1 MHIPDGFLDA
11 KTWVS
16 AVGVSTVSVGYG
28 INKLKKEFDY
38 QRIPL
43 MGVVAAFIFAAQMI
57 NFPVAGGTSGHLI
70 GALLAA
76 AVMGPFSAMIIMT
89 TILII
94 QCFIFMDG
102 GITALGANVLN
113 MGVIATW
120 VGYYIYRLLDKKNI
134 LRPSALFVGAWI
146 SVVIAAVAASIE
158 LAVSGTIPLHVVL
171 PAMVFWH
178 VIIGVGEGIITVL
191 VIAYVKKV
199 KPEMLINGGTYAGER
214 V

>member
-11 KTWVS
+11 KTWISTIGVS
-16 AVGVSTVSVGYG
+16 AVSVGYG
-28 INKLKKEFDY
+28 IKKLKQEFDY
-38 QRIPL
+38 QKIPL
-43 MGVVAAFIFAAQMI
+43 MGVMAAFIFAAQMI

-76 AVMGPFSAMIIMT
+76 VVMGPFSAMIIMT

-113 MGVIATW
+113 MGIIATW
-120 VGYYIYRLLDKKNI
+120 VGYYIYRLLDKKNAM
-134 LRPSALFVGAWI
+134 RPLALFVGAWA
-146 SVVIAAVAASIE
+146 SVVVAALAASVE

-178 VIIGVGEGIITVL
+178 VIIGTGEGIITIL
-191 VIAYVKKV
+191 VISYVKKV
-199 KPEMLINGGTYAGER
+199 KPEILEKGEKGSEEI
-214 V
+214 